1 MSFPFL
7 RLGKNFLTTHAL
19 IRHQNNFRGSFREGV
34 ALPARLE
41 YITDLVNERGIGM
54 SKQGILSYRA
64 EGEQTSQNLTALS
77 GLAPYLDLMVASGL
91 VESVRRNVGVCGEQ
105 GWTDHEMVASLV
117 LLNLAGGDCVDDL
130 DHVNADAGFSKL
142 LKWCA
147 DHGLSRRV
155 RRDVAKRWRNA
166 KTRSVASP
174 SVARRW
180 LDAFH
185 DDGQERL
192 RIPGKAFIPK
202 PNEQLLGLGRV
213 NSEFVGWVQSRSTKF
228 VATLDVDATLVE
240 TSKSEALYCYQGH
253 RAYQPL
259 NVWWAEQELMI
270 HSEFRDGNVPAGW
283 KQLRVVKEA
292 VSYLP
297 GSVQVVR
304 LRSDSAGYEHAL
316 LRWLD
321 RADNKGRVGRI
332 EFAVSCDVS
341 PEFKTA
347 VSEVHEED
355 WYPLYKQANGE
366 RVKTGREWAEVCFVP
381 QAIAFGNKAPVYR
394 YLATREALK
403 NQPLPGMESE
413 QLSLPFQ
420 TVSRG
425 GVTYKLFG
433 VVTNLDWDGND
444 VIRFHDARSG
454 KCEEA
459 HKVLKEDFAGGKM
472 PSNEFGANAAWWQIA
487 ILAMNIAS
495 AMKRIV
501 LGGVWAKRRMKA
513 IRFLLIGVPGRVV
526 EKARQLYLRLSR
538 DHPALD
544 VVVRMRMRI
553 RELATGPP
561 LVA

>member
-1 MSFPFL
+1 MS
-7 RLGKNFLTTHAL
+7 N
-19 IRHQNNFRGSFREGV
+19 
-34 ALPARLE
+34 
-41 YITDLVNERGIGM
+41 
-54 SKQGILSYRA
+54 KQGVLSYRA
-64 EGEQTSQNLTALS
+64 EREQTSQNLTALS
-77 GLAPYLDLMVASGL
+77 GLAPYLDLMAGSGL
-91 VESVRRNVGVCGEQ
+91 VESIRRNVEACGEQ
-105 GWTDHEMVASLV
+105 GWTDHEIAVSLV

-130 DHVNADAGFSKL
+130 DHLNADKGFGKL

-147 DHGLSRRV
+147 KHGLSRRV
-155 RRDVAKRWRNA
+155 GREMASRWRKA
-166 KTRSVASP
+166 KNRSVVSP

-180 LDAFH
+180 LGAFH
-185 DDGQERL
+185 DEGQEKL
-192 RIPGKAFIPK
+192 RVAGKAFIPK
-202 PNEQLLGLGRV
+202 PNEHLSGLSRV
-213 NSEFVGWVQSRSTKF
+213 NSEFVSWVQDASPQFT
-228 VATLDVDATLVE
+228 ATLDLDATLLE
-240 TSKSEALYCYQGH
+240 TSKSDALFCYQGY

-259 NVWWAEQELMI
+259 NVWWAEQELML

-283 KQLRVVKEA
+283 KQLQVVKEA
-292 VSYLP
+292 ISHLP
-297 GSVQVVR
+297 SSVKTVR
-304 LRSDSAGYEHAL
+304 LRSDSAGYEHVL
-316 LRWLD
+316 LAWLD
-321 RADNKGRVGRI
+321 RADNKGRLGRI

-341 PEFKTA
+341 PEFKAA
-347 VSEVHEED
+347 VLDVDD
-355 WYPLYKQANGE
+355 WHPLVKQVNGE

-381 QAIAFGNKAPVYR
+381 QAIAFDNKAPVYR
-394 YLATREALK
+394 YLATREVLA

-459 HKVLKEDFAGGKM
+459 HKILKEDFAGGKM

-495 AMKRIV
+495 AMKRVV
-501 LGGVWAKRRMKA
+501 LGGVWANRRMKA

-538 DHPALD
+538 EHPALD
-544 VVVRMRMRI
+544 LIVRMRLRI

-561 LVA
+561 LAA